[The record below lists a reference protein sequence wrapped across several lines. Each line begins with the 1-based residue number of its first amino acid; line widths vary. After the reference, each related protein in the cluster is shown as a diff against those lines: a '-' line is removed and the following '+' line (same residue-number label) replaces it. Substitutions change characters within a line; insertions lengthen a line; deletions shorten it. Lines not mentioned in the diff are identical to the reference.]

1 MPSDKDMKY
10 ILETTILSPRISS
23 GQEIE
28 FIVVSDQQE
37 KDKIASFTATPFIN
51 TAPYLIVFISN
62 IQMTRAEF
70 GEEAEKF
77 ASIDAH
83 LAMETMVIAAEEK
96 KLNAALIFPQV
107 GLQEVKGLLAIP
119 ENYNIEGIIAVGYA
133 AEKQIEKL
141 QPELSAVLHINK
153 YKQ

>member
-1 MPSDKDMKY
+1 MIKDILQNRIITFKFQDKVPSDKDMKD
-10 ILETTILSPRISS
+10 IFEATILSPRISS

-37 KDKIASFTATPFIN
+37 KDKIASLIATPFIN
-51 TAPYLIVFISN
+51 TEPYLIVFISN
-62 IQMTRAEF
+62 LQMTRAEF
-70 GEEAEKF
+70 GEE
-77 ASIDAH
+77 
-83 LAMETMVIAAEEK
+83 AEEK

-119 ENYNIEGIIAVGYA
+119 ENYNIEGIIAIGYA